1 MTTLTSTFTPSGS
14 RVRLALALSLVAASI
29 AFGTAATAQRRRR
42 TPEAYYQE
50 EFIAAVQRNM
60 PVLQPCYD
68 RYRTEADA
76 AWRRLQSVTV
86 VINPDGTVG
95 RITPIPGPGAPTFE
109 ECARPIFQR
118 WHLTPIGGN
127 TGITLTYTHAQLERA
142 MSPAPARPTRR

>member
-1 MTTLTSTFTPSGS
+1 MTTLSSITTPSGA
-14 RVRLALALSLVAASI
+14 RARLALALVAASM
-29 AFGTAATAQRRRR
+29 ALGSAATAQRRRR
-42 TPEAYYQE
+42 SPEAYYQE

-68 RYRTEADA
+68 RARAEGDA
-76 AWRRLQSVTV
+76 AWRRLQSLTV
-86 VINPDGTVG
+86 VINPDGTIG
-95 RITPIPGPGAPTFE
+95 RITPIPGPGAPTIE

-142 MSPAPARPTRR
+142 MSPPPARPRRR